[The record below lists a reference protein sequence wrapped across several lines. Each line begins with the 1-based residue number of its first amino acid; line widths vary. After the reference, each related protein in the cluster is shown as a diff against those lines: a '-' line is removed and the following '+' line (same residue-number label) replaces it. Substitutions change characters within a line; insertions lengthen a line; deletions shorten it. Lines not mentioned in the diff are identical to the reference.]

1 MTLDH
6 FEYIEW
12 FNSKFFLEFNLEESI
27 FCKNIIQLNEL
38 IAITSKRT
46 PDTLKTSEVLATI
59 YTRANMNYLIGSY
72 LSIRNCLPSFSMM
85 GMRAVIEYLV
95 RGYYYLCNEDFACIS
110 YIYILAQS
118 DEVEM
123 DKKSILT
130 LQESMPFLNDPD
142 IINICDEIIQ
152 ERDDYKFDKNK
163 INEMDKNSRSYRKV
177 IDKIYTN
184 ARQKRMR
191 EIWSE
196 LSRYS
201 HAGIMGRFK
210 DINYRDSDRDFY
222 QNNIDTLLFLLS
234 SNVIFFIEAFWEYID
249 NEPLY
254 VESIVK
260 TLANYPAIFTP
271 NKTIYKDKFRLS
283 TSDNYKKYF

>member
-1 MTLDH
+1 MLSDQ

-12 FNSKFFLEFNLEESI
+12 FNSKFFFEFNLEESI
-27 FCKNIIQLNEL
+27 FRKNIIQLNEL

-59 YTRANMNYLIGSY
+59 YTRANLNYLIGSY
-72 LSIRNCLPSFSMM
+72 FSSKNCLPSFSMM

-110 YIYILAQS
+110 YLYILAQS

-123 DKKSILT
+123 DEKSILT

-142 IINICDEIIQ
+142 TINMCDEIIQ
-152 ERDDYKFDKNK
+152 ERDAYKFDKNK
-163 INEMDKNSRSYRKV
+163 INEMDKNSRSYKKL
-177 IDKIYTN
+177 INEIYTS
-184 ARQKRMR
+184 ARQKRLR
-191 EIWSE
+191 EIWSG

-201 HAGIMGRFK
+201 HAGTLGRFK
-210 DINYRDSDRDFY
+210 DINYEESDRGFY

-234 SNVIFFIEAFWEYID
+234 SNIIFFIEAFWNYID
-249 NEPLY
+249 KNPLY
-254 VESIVK
+254 VESIFK
-260 TLANYPAIFTP
+260 ILDNYPAIFTP
-271 NKTIYKDKFRLS
+271 NKTIYKDKFKLS
-283 TSDNYKKYF
+283 TPDNYKKYF